1 MKNSTNGNAAG
12 AVEITSPDE
21 CDAQVLHLRLAGV
34 SVRRI
39 GRQYGLTDK
48 QVLAALD
55 RTLPTLDAEARAR
68 YLRESLGQLDELSSW
83 WYGQAKTSAPAA
95 MLCLR
100 INERKAALL
109 GLDAPQHVRLDPVQI
124 IANAGPQQ
132 GSTEALIA
140 ELDRIVAERK
150 CSPAAPQIDYDPE
163 PDSAA

>member
-1 MKNSTNGNAAG
+1 MKNSTNGNAAS

-39 GRQYGLTDK
+39 GRRYGLTDK

-55 RTLPTLDAEARAR
+55 RTLPTLDAEAPAR

-109 GLDAPQHVRLDPVQI
+109 GLDAPQHVRMDPIQI

-132 GSTEALIA
+132 GSTAALIA
-140 ELDRIVAERK
+140 ELDRIAEERQRSVPGLLVEGDPSDPSVA
-150 CSPAAPQIDYDPE
+150 
-163 PDSAA
+163 

>member
-1 MKNSTNGNAAG
+1 MMDSTNGKRAS

-83 WYGQAKTSAPAA
+83 RYGQAKTSAPAA

-109 GLDAPQHVRLDPVQI
+109 GLDAPAHVRLDPVQI

-132 GSTEALIA
+132 GSTAALIA
-140 ELDRIVAERK
+140 ELDRIAEERNR
-150 CSPAAPQIDYDPE
+150 SAPRLQIEPDPAA
-163 PDSAA
+163 